1 MESCLH
7 LRINAGEGKRLG
19 GIINTSWIPQPIFVA
34 KKGQTF
40 SKIRQGKSDR
50 SVSLNQMESGVVF
63 STNST
68 DACGAKSGGADRGG
82 RTRPTRKEPI
92 MNLLTTWN
100 PLPERED
107 SQNRLSSL
115 FGGAG
120 HVSPECLG
128 RITAKESRILFLPT
142 HPHCYRPAKQFAK
155 KHKKSIHIIVAAFV
169 IATAITQCGEQY
181 KTTESTRV
189 ELWF

>member
-63 STNST
+63 STNWT
-68 DACGAKSGGADRGG
+68 DACGAKSGWADRGG

-92 MNLLTTWN
+92 MNLLRTWN

-107 SQNRLSSL
+107 IQNRLTKLPIWRRWPRVPRMSGLHHRQRVQNPILADASAL
-115 FGGAG
+115 L
-120 HVSPECLG
+120 SPG
-128 RITAKESRILFLPT
+128 
-142 HPHCYRPAKQFAK
+142 
-155 KHKKSIHIIVAAFV
+155 
-169 IATAITQCGEQY
+169 
-181 KTTESTRV
+181 KTIR
-189 ELWF
+189 